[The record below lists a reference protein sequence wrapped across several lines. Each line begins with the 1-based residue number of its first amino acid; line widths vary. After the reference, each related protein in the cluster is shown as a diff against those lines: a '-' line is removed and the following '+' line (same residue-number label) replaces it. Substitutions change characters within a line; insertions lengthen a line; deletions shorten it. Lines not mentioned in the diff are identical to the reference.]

1 MSYSK
6 NNLAYIDHIF
16 HKKTKSSH
24 FLRNILKKN
33 FNLQNFWSTKF
44 KNEQIQNY
52 SHILFF
58 QVFPP
63 VSTLISLR
71 NSKIIWVPM
80 YDSLS
85 NFDPNIWKICSF
97 FPNIKILSFSKKIN
111 KLCAQ
116 NGLNYLY
123 CRYFL
128 KPQINKMPKAKKIKI
143 LFWYRGNIKLYDWI
157 KYINLKE
164 VECINYYTLID
175 PFYKK
180 ENFTKDDIKKY
191 KLNIIKGNY
200 NSSKKKFLQLLKN
213 SDVFVSPRTKEGIGM
228 SLIEALS
235 RSKYVLAYDNST
247 MSDYIINDE
256 IGYLIKKKTNRYRKL
271 NINKI
276 KKFSK
281 NRFQIS
287 QLFYKEWLIKKKYIE
302 SIYNFEIKNIKSLYS
317 INFLMLFLYNTIF
330 DTKYKAKLAIRK
342 LLNIKYKKL

>member
-85 NFDPNIWKICSF
+85 NLDPNIWKICSF

-200 NSSKKKFLQLLKN
+200 KSDKKKFLKLLNN

-228 SLIEALS
+228 SFIEALS
-235 RSKYVLAYDNST
+235 KSKYVLAYNYST
-247 MSDYIINDE
+247 MSDYIINDKY
-256 IGYLIKKKTNRYRKL
+256 GYLFKKKTNKL
-271 NINKI
+271 KKINLNKI
-276 KKFSK
+276 KNYSK
-281 NRFQIS
+281 NRYKFS
-287 QLFYKEWLIKKKYIE
+287 QLLYKEWLSKKKNIE
-302 SIYNFEIKNIKSLYS
+302 SIYDFKINNINSFFSVKFLILFICNVIFETKN
-317 INFLMLFLYNTIF
+317 
-330 DTKYKAKLAIRK
+330 KAKLIARK
-342 LLNIKYKKL
+342 FLNIKYKKL